1 MCVSEKA
8 NVVLEA
14 DQYYQKTIDTAEMLV
29 NQSRNSYERSEAL
42 ASLRSAYNSII
53 EFYQKN
59 NDSSGR
65 MQFQQRRDA
74 TLQRLNKNDS

>member
-1 MCVSEKA
+1 
-8 NVVLEA
+8 
-14 DQYYQKTIDTAEMLV
+14 MLV
-29 NQSRNSYERSEAL
+29 NQSRNSCERGEAI
-42 ASLRSAYNSII
+42 ASLRSAFNLII